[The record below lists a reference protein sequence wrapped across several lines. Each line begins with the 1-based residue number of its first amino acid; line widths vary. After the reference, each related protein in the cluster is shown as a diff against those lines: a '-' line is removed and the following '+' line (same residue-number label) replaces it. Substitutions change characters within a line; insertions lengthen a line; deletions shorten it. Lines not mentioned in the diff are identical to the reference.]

1 MNRRKKAVGLL
12 GLLLMTA
19 VLFTGCGQSG
29 SGSENAKDSAQTD
42 AGTNMVE
49 IKKDGIISNTT
60 EEEFDEELYGD
71 EEMLRDFILRNATTY
86 NGQLGEELIAVK
98 KLEVKK
104 GRVTMVIEYGSG
116 EAFSTLHG
124 YPFFYGTVAEA
135 YAQGYDLDVEL
146 YEAGTGEAGAAS
158 INREQLL
165 EMGSRKIIITQLLPK
180 EYLTIRTGGKILY
193 IRGAE
198 CVKSDVAEIGT
209 AEEGS
214 ERETAY
220 IVFK

>member
-1 MNRRKKAVGLL
+1 MRSEWSRVRKCKRQRTDGRRYQHGGK
-12 GLLLMTA
+12 
-19 VLFTGCGQSG
+19 
-29 SGSENAKDSAQTD
+29 
-42 AGTNMVE
+42 
-49 IKKDGIISNTT
+49 KKDGIISNTT

>member
-19 VLFTGCGQSG
+19 VLLTGCGQSG
-29 SGSENAKDSAQTD
+29 AGSENAKDSAQTD

-98 KLEVKK
+98 K
-104 GRVTMVIEYGSG
+104 MVIEYGSG